1 MKVAAFAERCAIE
14 STASRFTRASATV
27 PFASDE
33 QEGSLYDAIGPEYTL
48 LRLDP
53 EVDVAQLVAAARQRG
68 VPLAVVD
75 VDSCE
80 TVGLYTT
87 KLVLSRP
94 DQHVAWR
101 GDACPGDSLSLID
114 LIRGAGPR

>member
-1 MKVAAFAERCAIE
+1 M
-14 STASRFTRASATV
+14 
-27 PFASDE
+27 
-33 QEGSLYDAIGPEYTL
+33 YDVMGPEYSL
-48 LRLDP
+48 LRIDP
-53 EVDVAQLVAAARQRG
+53 AADVTYLVEAARQRG

-75 VDSCE
+75 VDSRE

-101 GDACPGDSLSLID
+101 GDDAPQ
-114 LIRGAGPR
+114 IR